1 MQPAFSRSNGSPDQ
15 EFFFPQTLQANTATD
30 SLCRNAFGAQETEK
44 PFHKSKRPSPLMQGG
59 KGL

>member
-44 PFHKSKRPSPLMQGG
+44 PSTNRKAFAAHAGR
-59 KGL
+59 